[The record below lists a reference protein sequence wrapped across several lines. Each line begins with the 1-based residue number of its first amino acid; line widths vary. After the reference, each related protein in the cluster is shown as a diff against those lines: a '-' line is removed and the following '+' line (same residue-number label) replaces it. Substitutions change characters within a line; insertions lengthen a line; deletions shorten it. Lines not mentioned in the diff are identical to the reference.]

1 MLNAYA
7 NNIGKTS
14 ARFGNNVGG
23 AIFMYLM
30 MGKVMNFIFLEEL
43 EDLNYPMQSAI
54 FGALT
59 GALYKSTRGR
69 RAMALSSVLG
79 AGIGSMYAYAWG
91 KGYFKFN
98 WVDYNR

>member
-23 AIFMYLM
+23 AIFMYIM
-30 MGKVMNFIFLEEL
+30 TGKMMNFFFLEEL
-43 EDLNYPMQSAI
+43 EELSVPMQSAV
-54 FGALT
+54 FGGLT

-69 RAMALSSVLG
+69 RAMALSTVLG
-79 AGIGSMYAYAWG
+79 AGIGSVYAYAWG
-91 KGYFKFN
+91 KGYFRFGG
-98 WVDYNR
+98 